1 MASSEN
7 ESSRKTIFDVNDIMK
22 IIPHRYPFLLI
33 DKIVEFEKGKSCV
46 GVKNVTINEPFF
58 QGHFPGHPIMPG
70 VLLIE
75 AMAQCGG
82 ILGIK
87 SSDNQEE
94 MAGKVVYFM
103 GIDNAKF
110 RKPVFPGDT
119 VEFHMEVKKLRG
131 NLLFLGGIA
140 YVDGVKVAEADVK
153 AMLMDEED

>member
-1 MASSEN
+1 MSSN
-7 ESSRKTIFDVNDIMK
+7 EKETNKEVVFDVNEIMK

-33 DKIVEFEKGKSCV
+33 DKIIAFEKGKSCV

-87 SSDNQEE
+87 SSDNEGD

-119 VEFHMEVKKLRG
+119 VEFHMTVKKLRG
-131 NLLFLGGIA
+131 NLLFLAGIA

-153 AMLMDEED
+153 AMLMDE